1 MASKK
6 RLSDADIS
14 NITGIPRITL
24 AKWKNDKES
33 YRVKLYWLLK
43 RSDESFLLKKFKYFK
58 NKGR

>member
-14 NITGIPRITL
+14 NITGIPRFTL
-24 AKWKNDKES
+24 AKWKKDKES